1 MELPSM
7 VQRSG
12 DTLIVRSVVSGNPI
26 YMDQESAGNNN
37 NNNNNSINNKNNNMN
52 SPQTLAVTNNPN
64 TLLMEHFQQ
73 LKRTQEHLMQQQQQ
87 NIAQEQQRQQAAAM
101 ELKEEGLPQCKIKRN
116 YSCNYCTYFT
126 QNPRYHLTHLRDV
139 HGEKIVINK
148 CKLCLY
154 ASRHYQKLV
163 RHMKM
168 VHGCTDGIASGHGQA
183 RGKRGMNREARK
195 RKLEESTPVA
205 GVISALSVEA
215 INAEHFKA
223 DMEHQKMQRDIEAFK
238 KQQEEQQKSQQQKFN
253 EAIFAAAAYEQ
264 LRVQRE
270 IDNRESLKAAAAHSN
285 YEQKQQQTSPV
296 QNREDSPSQNR
307 TYETATPA
315 HQQHHSTPLQMTP
328 QRSSLELTPSP
339 SGSNSSPPPALA
351 LPPPGHQQ
359 HSDARSAGSITPLG
373 ASDEPSNNRLM
384 KCSLCDFTT
393 LYRNHLLEHEIE
405 DHCNAKFYRCEKC
418 SYVTHIKARFSK
430 HVKYH
435 SMPMI
440 KCVTCDFR
448 TPYKWNLDRHMKNHG
463 GAGPFKCAACDFTA
477 DIKQSLT
484 VHEMNHHVPPVGHAA
499 GMTLARRRNK
509 VGGTDLNE
517 DFFSDSA
524 EMLEDHF
531 NNNNMDEY
539 DEMLMTAGPIGM
551 YETKRLR
558 YDDDEPTDLSQKG
571 GSSDTSSVH
580 NSNLSIPKAK
590 KPLPNLI
597 PITKESENILNLST
611 DLASRSS
618 LSEIASI
625 FFNEKQI
632 SEMLQPADKT
642 EAMAGAASQLS
653 PTTTITSSAS
663 SRSLL
668 NRKTGSFFDKIKS
681 SSATNENL
689 ICPCGHMAKC
699 LSESII
705 HRKTCTFSPLSAND
719 DMDLDDDEH
728 DEDGEEGRLEIDFTE
743 DEECDK
749 QSHSALNLSVTG
761 STRCQHCR
769 HRCKSSVD
777 LLNHLK
783 TCSEANS
790 RCDSLSGDSCAG
802 SRVMLGDTSAN
813 ELQHPMENRVFI
825 WNKLPRNQQEG
836 SGGGNGSQSSD
847 GNQRQQPSSGIS
859 SSNAGG
865 SLLSANNDE
874 NSYYGVETAP
884 GYGEVTKK
892 MTPEEEAAN
901 SSLKKVYK
909 CPHCSFWASTASRFH
924 VHIVGHLNKKPFEC
938 SLCSYRSNWRWDI
951 TKHIRLKTIRDPSH
965 KNARVLMNDET
976 GRRNYTKYNK
986 YITLMK
992 VTEEDG
998 DPKLMKSGEMTPNQV
1013 ASLAFINDY
1022 NNKQQN
1028 NTSAANS
1035 TVNNILNGVREDIT
1049 LEPIPA
1055 KASVNSVDDQLSD
1068 NFIRLPLLAS
1078 MVNAAMAQQ
1087 QQQNDNEQNGPTLIT
1102 PSVTISAVKK
1112 SPPVN
1117 QNYKPSDEI
1126 TLEVRQEGN
1135 EKITNYKCRKC
1146 NFRHVNRDAVLAH
1159 VKVHFPDTN
1168 HGMISPKSLQQMS
1181 SNSNGPLQVAVNP
1194 NLYMNKVLAAMC
1206 LSQQQQQQ
1214 QQQQQHNSNSNTQLT
1229 NLMAAGLL
1237 DQANNTHLSGLAL
1250 ALAGKSPLKTSHLN
1264 AAANII
1270 EHGEQKASL
1279 NEASAQNTTTSPIQ
1293 LTLKTSQNQ
1302 LQQQTLATS
1311 TSSVTGVGSTVSTNS
1326 PSLQHLLTSPRGS
1339 FSQNLN
1345 DNLNND
1351 TMVMGSTLL
1360 KNKSGLMTAMSPSP
1374 SSATPNT
1381 IVTTTTTPPTT
1392 PNHLAYQLNQ
1402 TTPFSLHHGEGCG
1415 GGLLTGDILGG
1426 IQDHHHSMVMGVD
1439 GTSSSFDH
1447 IPTSTVN
1454 INNNNNMATSLSAAA
1469 SSCSTSLLSLSNQNY
1484 IQTQTQNHN
1493 SSSSNNNNNNNLG
1506 NLSGNGVSNNN
1517 SNCNYINNNV
1527 NGNGNGNNNNNNNL
1541 LTHDTT
1547 AADRRD
1553 PSPYRCGHCHQ
1564 VSNWKH
1570 VIQRHC
1576 RLKHAGVINIETL
1589 DRTATNDR
1597 HATPIYKPLVNGAT
1611 NESNNNHNNNSNSN
1625 NTNSTNSHYNLTLKA
1640 LQQQQNQNNNN
1651 NHNTVLINNNNNN
1664 NLQLKNANNVLK
1676 TETNNNNNLLP
1687 SPIATA
1693 LNAANT
1699 TQDLQAAVVYLAAAY
1714 KAATNQTNNVNTL
1727 PNLPALAE
1735 ELLLQ
1740 QQLQQNYQI
1749 EITRV
1754 SSSNHNNSS
1763 SNNIL
1768 TTPTTANNSNLAQLL
1783 ESNLNSASNRVAS
1796 PQHNAKSKQQKCPL
1810 CTYIC
1815 DSKSQMN
1822 YHISLHKPTQYECR
1836 MCTFVCAK
1844 KQHLSSHMR
1853 TVHQMQQNQILA
1865 ATSNPVQATNTNNIN
1880 MDFGL
1885 ALQIATAAQNQ
1896 DSTNLTTP
1904 LAIDLSAS
1912 PVARPT
1918 TTLTPNNQHHN
1929 HQSQLPPEYQYRM
1942 IYFCNKCPA
1951 RYAQKHNDPL
1961 TAQKDLDEH
1970 LRQHENL
1977 NSSSSEDKRK
1987 YHCDYCDYRA
1997 MHESIIQT
2005 HRYVHTTQYQEKCN
2019 ELYKNCKEDSV
2030 YRAPKLMHITA
2041 TKKPHMHETIWVVD
2055 HDLNEGHHQQHHH
2068 QQQQQQAKHH
2078 QNSVITSSSQSNSY
2092 EAGNSLLKKQLE
2104 SRQVVAGSGTAT
2116 AAASANE
2123 DFHNNKP
2130 NQAEADD
2137 SNTASTSASVATGD
2151 LAHENESRPIPTPED
2166 VNPEKTSSNNDNK
2179 EKCEHCP
2186 FESSNEEEFKTHLQ
2200 QHICVSQQK
2209 LAYTCEHCDYS
2220 AEEQDQIEEHTR
2232 VHFNGNEKLKD
2243 VSFFTS
2249 YDNLEISME
2258 QSNEENNEEENVNI
2272 KKEIPNNNNNEEN
2285 RVNENLKD
2293 SSAETVKVNTEP
2305 KQPKCAKIIL
2315 YKNDGCLTI
2324 KKETNEQSNN
2334 QNQQQQQT
2342 SNSIAENIS
2351 DRLRRRISRQGAA
2364 TANQEEQTTLT
2375 ATSTANTSHKT
2386 ILVNAKTGQII
2397 SRN

>member
-26 YMDQESAGNNN
+26 YMDQESPGNA
-37 NNNNNSINNKNNNMN
+37 NNNMN
-52 SPQTLAVTNNPN
+52 SPQAVGVGNNASLTN
-64 TLLMEHFQQ
+64 TLLLGQHFEQ
-73 LKRTQEHLMQQQQQ
+73 LKKAQEHLMQQQQQ
-87 NIAQEQQRQQAAAM
+87 NIAQEHQRQQAAAM

-195 RKLEESTPVA
+195 RKLEESVPNT
-205 GVISALSVEA
+205 GVISALSVEE
-215 INAEHFKA
+215 INAEHIKSNM
-223 DMEHQKMQRDIEAFK
+223 DREHQKLQRDIEAFK

-264 LRVQRE
+264 QLRVQRE
-270 IDNRESLKAAAAHSN
+270 FDNRESLKAAAHSN
-285 YEQKQQQTSPV
+285 YEQQTSPV
-296 QNREDSPSQNR
+296 QNREGSPSQNK
-307 TYETATPA
+307 TYETTTPA
-315 HQQHHSTPLQMTP
+315 HQQHHSTPIQIQMPP
-328 QRSSLELTPSP
+328 QRSSFELTPSP
-339 SGSNSSPPPALA
+339 SGSNSSPPPALP
-351 LPPPGHQQ
+351 LPPSSGQLQAEALGGGSVTPIGGGH
-359 HSDARSAGSITPLG
+359 G

-539 DEMLMTAGPIGM
+539 DEMLMTAGPIGA
-551 YETKRLR
+551 YESKRSR

-580 NSNLSIPKAK
+580 NSNLSVPKSK

-597 PITKESENILNLST
+597 PITKESDNILNLST

-618 LSEIASI
+618 LSDIASM

-632 SEMLQPADKT
+632 SEMLQPSDKT
-642 EAMAGAASQLS
+642 ETIVGAASQLS
-653 PTTTITSSAS
+653 PTTTITSSVS
-663 SRSLL
+663 SRSML

-681 SSATNENL
+681 ATATNENL
-689 ICPCGHMAKC
+689 ICPCGHLAKC
-699 LSESII
+699 LSESIQ
-705 HRKTCTFSPLSAND
+705 HRKSCTFSPLSTND
-719 DMDLDDDEH
+719 DIDLDDDEH
-728 DEDGEEGRLEIDFTE
+728 DEDGDEGRLEIDFTE

-761 STRCQHCR
+761 STRCQYCR

-783 TCSEANS
+783 ICSEANS

-802 SRVMLGDTSAN
+802 SRVMMGDTSAS
-813 ELQHPMENRVFI
+813 EMQHHPMENRVFI
-825 WNKLPRNQQEG
+825 WNKLPRNHQEG
-836 SGGGNGSQSSD
+836 GGSQSSE
-847 GNQRQQPSSGIS
+847 GNRQHASSGNS

-1022 NNKQQN
+1022 NNKQQGS
-1028 NTSAANS
+1028 NTN
-1035 TVNNILNGVREDIT
+1035 TVNTTSVSNILNGVREDIT
-1049 LEPIPA
+1049 LEPIPS
-1055 KASVNSVDDQLSD
+1055 KATVANADDQLSD
-1068 NFIRLPLLAS
+1068 NFMRLPLLAS
-1078 MVNAAMAQQ
+1078 MVNAAMAQH
-1087 QQQNDNEQNGPTLIT
+1087 QQQNDNEQNTPTLIT

-1112 SPPVN
+1112 SPPTN
-1117 QNYKPSDEI
+1117 QNFKPSDEI
-1126 TLEVRQEGN
+1126 ALEVRQEGN
-1135 EKITNYKCRKC
+1135 DKITNYKCRKC
-1146 NFRHVNRDAVLAH
+1146 NFRHINRDAVLAH

-1168 HGMISPKSLQQMS
+1168 HAINSPKTLQQMT
-1181 SNSNGPLQVAVNP
+1181 SNNNNGPMQVSVNP

-1214 QQQQQHNSNSNTQLT
+1214 QHNSNTNTQLS

-1237 DQANNTHLSGLAL
+1237 DQANNSHLSGLAL
-1250 ALAGKSPLKTSHLN
+1250 ALAGKSPLKSSHLN

-1279 NEASAQNTTTSPIQ
+1279 NE
-1293 LTLKTSQNQ
+1293 
-1302 LQQQTLATS
+1302 
-1311 TSSVTGVGSTVSTNS
+1311 
-1326 PSLQHLLTSPRGS
+1326 
-1339 FSQNLN
+1339 
-1345 DNLNND
+1345 
-1351 TMVMGSTLL
+1351 
-1360 KNKSGLMTAMSPSP
+1360 
-1374 SSATPNT
+1374 
-1381 IVTTTTTPPTT
+1381 
-1392 PNHLAYQLNQ
+1392 
-1402 TTPFSLHHGEGCG
+1402 
-1415 GGLLTGDILGG
+1415 
-1426 IQDHHHSMVMGVD
+1426 
-1439 GTSSSFDH
+1439 
-1447 IPTSTVN
+1447 
-1454 INNNNNMATSLSAAA
+1454 
-1469 SSCSTSLLSLSNQNY
+1469 
-1484 IQTQTQNHN
+1484 
-1493 SSSSNNNNNNNLG
+1493 
-1506 NLSGNGVSNNN
+1506 
-1517 SNCNYINNNV
+1517 
-1527 NGNGNGNNNNNNNL
+1527 
-1541 LTHDTT
+1541 
-1547 AADRRD
+1547 
-1553 PSPYRCGHCHQ
+1553 
-1564 VSNWKH
+1564 
-1570 VIQRHC
+1570 RHC

-1597 HATPIYKPLVNGAT
+1597 HAAPIYKPLVNGAT
-1611 NESNNNHNNNSNSN
+1611 NETNNNNSNN
-1625 NTNSTNSHYNLTLKA
+1625 NNSANSQYNLTLKA
-1640 LQQQQNQNNNN
+1640 LQQQQQQQQQQQNQNNS
-1651 NHNTVLINNNNNN
+1651 HSSVLINNNNNN
-1664 NLQLKNANNVLK
+1664 NHLKIANNVLK
-1676 TETNNNNNLLP
+1676 SESTNNLLH
-1687 SPIATA
+1687 SPIASA

-1699 TQDLQAAVVYLAAAY
+1699 SQDLQAAVVYLAAAY
-1714 KAATNQTNNVNTL
+1714 KAAANQSNHPNTL
-1727 PNLPALAE
+1727 ANLPAITSMAE

-1740 QQLQQNYQI
+1740 QQLQQNDQI

-1754 SSSNHNNSS
+1754 SSSNHHNNNSS
-1763 SNNIL
+1763 NSNNIL
-1768 TTPTTANNSNLAQLL
+1768 TSQPSVSNSNLAQLL
-1783 ESNLNSASNRVAS
+1783 ESNLNSQTNRVAS

-1865 ATSNPVQATNTNNIN
+1865 AASNAAQANANSMN

-1885 ALQIATAAQNQ
+1885 ALQIASAAQNQQ
-1896 DSTNLTTP
+1896 DSTNLSTP

-1912 PVARPT
+1912 PVART
-1918 TTLTPNNQHHN
+1918 TSTLTQSNQQSL
-1929 HQSQLPPEYQYRM
+1929 QSQLPPEYQYRM
-1942 IYFCNKCPA
+1942 IYYCNKCPA

-1970 LRQHENL
+1970 LRQHETTN
-1977 NSSSSEDKRK
+1977 SSSEDKRK
-1987 YHCDYCDYRA
+1987 YHCDYCDFRA

-2055 HDLNEGHHQQHHH
+2055 HDLNEGHHHQHH
-2068 QQQQQQAKHH
+2068 QAKHH

-2104 SRQVVAGSGTAT
+2104 SRQVAGGSVTAT
-2116 AAASANE
+2116 LAANE
-2123 DFHNNKP
+2123 EIRNNKL
-2130 NQAEADD
+2130 NQAEAED

-2151 LAHENESRPIPTPED
+2151 LAHENESRPVPTPEEL
-2166 VNPEKTSSNNDNK
+2166 PQEKSPTNNDNDCK

-2200 QHICVSQQK
+2200 QHISVSQQK

-2220 AEEQDQIEEHTR
+2220 AEEQEQIEEHTR
-2232 VHFNGNEKLKD
+2232 VHFNGIEKLKD
-2243 VSFFTS
+2243 VSFFTH
-2249 YDNLEISME
+2249 YDKLELSME
-2258 QSNEENNEEENVNI
+2258 QHNTDDNTEADNLNI
-2272 KKEIPNNNNNEEN
+2272 KKELQNHNNNNNNEEN

-2293 SSAETVKVNTEP
+2293 SSTTEALKAAEQ

-2324 KKETNEQSNN
+2324 KKETTNDQPPQS
-2334 QNQQQQQT
+2334 QQQQT
-2342 SNSIAENIS
+2342 NSITENIS
-2351 DRLRRRISRQGAA
+2351 DRLRRRISRQGAVG
-2364 TANQEEQTTLT
+2364 ANNSLTSNHEEQTLT
-2375 ATSTANTSHKT
+2375 SSSTSSTSHKT
-2386 ILVNAKTGQII
+2386 ILVNAKTGQVI

>member
-1279 NEASAQNTTTSPIQ
+1279 NE
-1293 LTLKTSQNQ
+1293 
-1302 LQQQTLATS
+1302 
-1311 TSSVTGVGSTVSTNS
+1311 
-1326 PSLQHLLTSPRGS
+1326 
-1339 FSQNLN
+1339 
-1345 DNLNND
+1345 
-1351 TMVMGSTLL
+1351 
-1360 KNKSGLMTAMSPSP
+1360 
-1374 SSATPNT
+1374 
-1381 IVTTTTTPPTT
+1381 
-1392 PNHLAYQLNQ
+1392 
-1402 TTPFSLHHGEGCG
+1402 
-1415 GGLLTGDILGG
+1415 
-1426 IQDHHHSMVMGVD
+1426 
-1439 GTSSSFDH
+1439 
-1447 IPTSTVN
+1447 
-1454 INNNNNMATSLSAAA
+1454 
-1469 SSCSTSLLSLSNQNY
+1469 
-1484 IQTQTQNHN
+1484 
-1493 SSSSNNNNNNNLG
+1493 
-1506 NLSGNGVSNNN
+1506 
-1517 SNCNYINNNV
+1517 
-1527 NGNGNGNNNNNNNL
+1527 
-1541 LTHDTT
+1541 
-1547 AADRRD
+1547 
-1553 PSPYRCGHCHQ
+1553 
-1564 VSNWKH
+1564 
-1570 VIQRHC
+1570 RHC

>member
-37 NNNNNSINNKNNNMN
+37 NNNNKNNNMN

-87 NIAQEQQRQQAAAM
+87 NIVQEQQRQQAAAM

-195 RKLEESTPVA
+195 RKLEESVPAT

-215 INAEHFKA
+215 INAEHLKA

-270 IDNRESLKAAAAHSN
+270 IDNRESLKVAATHSN
-285 YEQKQQQTSPV
+285 YEQQQQQTSPV

-359 HSDARSAGSITPLG
+359 HSDARSAGSVTPLG

-618 LSEIASI
+618 LSEIASM

-783 TCSEANS
+783 ICSEANS

-836 SGGGNGSQSSD
+836 SGGGSGSQSSD
-847 GNQRQQPSSGIS
+847 GNQRQQPISGNS

-1022 NNKQQN
+1022 NNKQQS
-1028 NTSAANS
+1028 NTSTANS

-1055 KASVNSVDDQLSD
+1055 KASVPSVDDQLSD
-1068 NFIRLPLLAS
+1068 NFIRLPFLAS

-1087 QQQNDNEQNGPTLIT
+1087 QQQNDNEQNAPTLIT

-1168 HGMISPKSLQQMS
+1168 HAMISPKSLQQMS
-1181 SNSNGPLQVAVNP
+1181 SNSNGLQVAVNP

-1214 QQQQQHNSNSNTQLT
+1214 QQQQQHNSNPNAQLT

-1237 DQANNTHLSGLAL
+1237 DQANNTNLSGLAL

-1279 NEASAQNTTTSPIQ
+1279 NE
-1293 LTLKTSQNQ
+1293 
-1302 LQQQTLATS
+1302 
-1311 TSSVTGVGSTVSTNS
+1311 
-1326 PSLQHLLTSPRGS
+1326 
-1339 FSQNLN
+1339 
-1345 DNLNND
+1345 
-1351 TMVMGSTLL
+1351 
-1360 KNKSGLMTAMSPSP
+1360 
-1374 SSATPNT
+1374 
-1381 IVTTTTTPPTT
+1381 
-1392 PNHLAYQLNQ
+1392 
-1402 TTPFSLHHGEGCG
+1402 
-1415 GGLLTGDILGG
+1415 
-1426 IQDHHHSMVMGVD
+1426 
-1439 GTSSSFDH
+1439 
-1447 IPTSTVN
+1447 
-1454 INNNNNMATSLSAAA
+1454 
-1469 SSCSTSLLSLSNQNY
+1469 
-1484 IQTQTQNHN
+1484 
-1493 SSSSNNNNNNNLG
+1493 
-1506 NLSGNGVSNNN
+1506 
-1517 SNCNYINNNV
+1517 
-1527 NGNGNGNNNNNNNL
+1527 
-1541 LTHDTT
+1541 
-1547 AADRRD
+1547 
-1553 PSPYRCGHCHQ
+1553 
-1564 VSNWKH
+1564 
-1570 VIQRHC
+1570 RHC

-1640 LQQQQNQNNNN
+1640 LQQQQNQNNN
-1651 NHNTVLINNNNNN
+1651 HNTVLINNNNN

-1676 TETNNNNNLLP
+1676 TETNNNNNILP
-1687 SPIATA
+1687 SSIATA

-1714 KAATNQTNNVNTL
+1714 KAATNQTNSVNTL
-1727 PNLPALAE
+1727 ANLPAITSMAE

-1740 QQLQQNYQI
+1740 QQLQQNDQI

-1783 ESNLNSASNRVAS
+1783 ESNLNSASNRVSS

-1865 ATSNPVQATNTNNIN
+1865 ATSNPSQTTNANSIN

-1912 PVARPT
+1912 PVARPS
-1918 TTLTPNNQHHN
+1918 TTLTQNNQHQN

-1942 IYFCNKCPA
+1942 IYYCNKCPA

-1970 LRQHENL
+1970 LRQHENN

-2055 HDLNEGHHQQHHH
+2055 HDLNEGHHH
-2068 QQQQQQAKHH
+2068 QQQQQQTKHH

-2104 SRQVVAGSGTAT
+2104 SRQVSGSGTAT
-2116 AAASANE
+2116 AAANE
-2123 DFHNNKP
+2123 ELRNSKP

-2151 LAHENESRPIPTPED
+2151 LAHENESRPIPIPED
-2166 VNPEKTSSNNDNK
+2166 VSPEKTSSDNDNK

-2209 LAYTCEHCDYS
+2209 LAHICEHCDYS

-2243 VSFFTS
+2243 VSFFTR
-2249 YDNLEISME
+2249 YDNLEISMK
-2258 QSNEENNEEENVNI
+2258 QPNEENNEEENVNI

-2293 SSAETVKVNTEP
+2293 SSGESIKVNTEP

-2324 KKETNEQSNN
+2324 KKETNEQSNQN
-2334 QNQQQQQT
+2334 QQQQQQQT
-2342 SNSIAENIS
+2342 SNNITENIS

-2364 TANQEEQTTLT
+2364 AGATSNQEEQTLT
-2375 ATSTANTSHKT
+2375 ATSTSNTSHKT
-2386 ILVNAKTGQII
+2386 ILVNAKTGQVI